1 MHMTRSKIGRASAT
15 LTLLATAGAAGA
27 QVHAGDIILRI
38 ENGAIRTGSLADP
51 TIRVFTTTLGEAAPD
66 FASDPGF
73 DCMPGTFP
81 TGTRNGLRIRRV
93 LRVWDGEDFD
103 MIAPSLMNI
112 SFATLSFDSPPE
124 DRVVTGFT
132 LSVGSNGQWHRH
144 VDYTL
149 LAPATPGVHLL
160 DLEVFST
167 SAAIAASDPFWI
179 LFNQGR
185 TSEEVQ
191 AAAAWVVANLVS
203 PTPCPADF
211 NQDGGVDGGDVESFF
226 ISWEAGA
233 SSADVNADGGVDGSD
248 VESFFTAWQAGG
260 C

>member
-1 MHMTRSKIGRASAT
+1 MTRSKARTACGAG
-15 LTLLATAGAAGA
+15 LLALAGSAAA
-27 QVHAGDIILRI
+27 QVHGGDIILRVQ
-38 ENGAIRTGSLADP
+38 EGAIGTGSATDP

-81 TGTRNGLRIRRV
+81 TGTRNGLRIRRA

-103 MIAPSLMNI
+103 TIAPSLMNI
-112 SFATLSFDSPPE
+112 SFASLSFDSPAD

-160 DLEVFST
+160 ELEVFST
-167 SAAIAASDPFWI
+167 SAAIAASEPFWI

-185 TSEEVQ
+185 TAEEVR

-233 SSADVNADGGVDGSD
+233 SPADVNADGGVDGSD

>member
-1 MHMTRSKIGRASAT
+1 MKTTNRNALPMLCL
-15 LTLLATAGAAGA
+15 LTATATASLA
-27 QVHAGDIILRI
+27 QVHGGDVILRV
-38 ENGAIRTGSLADP
+38 EAGAIRTGSGTDP
-51 TIRVFTTTLGEAAPD
+51 AIRVFTTTLGEAAPD

-81 TGTRNGLRIRRV
+81 AGTRNGLRIRRA

-103 MIAPSLMNI
+103 AVAPSIMNI
-112 SFATLSFDSPPE
+112 SFATLSFDSPAD

-160 DLEVFST
+160 ELEVFST
-167 SAAIAASDPFWI
+167 SPAIEPSEPFWV

-185 TSEEVQ
+185 PDAELQ
-191 AAAAWVVANLVS
+191 LAAAWVAANLAS
-203 PTPCPADF
+203 PSPCPADF
-211 NQDGGVDGGDVESFF
+211 NQDGGVDGGDVEAFF

-233 SSADVNADGGVDGSD
+233 VPADVNADGGVDGSD